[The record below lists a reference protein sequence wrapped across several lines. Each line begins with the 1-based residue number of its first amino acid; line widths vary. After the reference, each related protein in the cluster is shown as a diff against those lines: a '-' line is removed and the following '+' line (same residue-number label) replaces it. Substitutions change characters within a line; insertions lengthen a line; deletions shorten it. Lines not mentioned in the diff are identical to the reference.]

1 VVQRTGP
8 GRAGVDPALAWSNR
22 LRVEVGGPGTV
33 AHAGV
38 VLPRLLADRLGLTQG
53 LAGVVARAG
62 FTPMRHRGRLLVDTA
77 CALASGATALTDV
90 EALTRQEEIYGPGGA
105 ASDTTVLR
113 GLDELADRLGG
124 NGLPGR
130 RLSRA
135 MARARAKA
143 WAAIVGR
150 HAGLPAVRV
159 AGADLRRPGQD
170 GQPGRP
176 VVVVRMDATV
186 IHAASDKDGA
196 EPNFKG
202 YGFHPLTAW
211 CSNVGDNLAAM
222 LRPGS
227 AGSFTAADH
236 VAVLDAAI
244 AQLPPAW
251 RDDLL
256 VTVDGAGASHDL
268 VDHLTKLNTARR
280 ADRSYGQRGR
290 RVEYSVGWP
299 VDARTKAAIDA
310 LSESDWTTALRADG
324 NPDLHI
330 AGPDGGDGQDGDGQ
344 DKAQVVDLTGL
355 LRHSTADGQAKV
367 DRLDGWPADLRVI
380 ARRTPREPNEQA
392 ELGQDAHWRY
402 GAFATNTATGGPG
415 TQVQRLDARHR
426 TQAHVEDNIKD
437 TKACGAARLPSKDYE
452 RNNAWLQLTT
462 LAVSLLAWLRLIALD
477 GDLAKA
483 EPKALRFRLLSAP
496 ARLATHARK
505 KILKIPPGWA
515 WSTDLATAW
524 DRIHALHPA

>member
-1 VVQRTGP
+1 M
-8 GRAGVDPALAWSNR
+8 
-22 LRVEVGGPGTV
+22 
-33 AHAGV
+33 
-38 VLPRLLADRLGLTQG
+38 VLPRLLADRLGLTG
-53 LAGVVARAG
+53 DLADVVARAD
-62 FTPMRHRGRLLVDTA
+62 FTPLRHRGRLLVDAA
-77 CALASGATALTDV
+77 CALAAGATGLSDV

-135 MARARAKA
+135 MARARGKA
-143 WAAIVGR
+143 WVAVIAR
-150 HAGLPAVRV
+150 HGGLPAVRV
-159 AGADLRRPGQD
+159 AGTDLRRPVVGQGRD

-176 VVVVRMDATV
+176 VVVVRLDATV
-186 IHAASDKDGA
+186 IHAASDKQGA

-211 CSNVGDNLAAM
+211 CSNVGDNLAVM
-222 LRPGS
+222 MRPGS

-236 VAVLDAAI
+236 VAVLDAAL
-244 AQLPPAW
+244 AQLPAAW

-256 VTVDGAGASHDL
+256 VTLDGAGASHDL

-280 ADRSYGQRGR
+280 LDGSYGQRGR

-299 VDARTKAAIDA
+299 IDARTKTAIEQLD
-310 LSESDWTTALRADG
+310 EKDWSTALRADG
-324 NPDLHI
+324 TPDI
-330 AGPDGGDGQDGDGQ
+330 DTAGQDT
-344 DKAQVVDLTGL
+344 AQVVDLTAL
-355 LRHSTADGQAKV
+355 LRHAVIDGRSDV
-367 DRLDGWPADLRVI
+367 DRLEGWPTDLRVI

-392 ELGQDAHWRY
+392 ELGQDANWRY
-402 GAFATNTATGGPG
+402 GAFATNTATGKI
-415 TQVQRLDARHR
+415 QWLDARHR
-426 TQAHVEDNIKD
+426 TQAHAEDKMKES
-437 TKACGAARLPSKDYE
+437 KACGAERLPSKDDD
-452 RNNAWLQLTT
+452 RNSAWLQLVA

-483 EPKALRFRLLSAP
+483 EPKALRFRLLSVP
-496 ARLATHARK
+496 ARLVTHARH

-515 WSTDLATAW
+515 WTQDLAIAW